1 MLIYKYK
8 QRGNNMS
15 KQLNELKTISDML
28 EAGKT
33 VNIKNVEDLINQLS
47 TDDLLELLNHAL
59 SKTH

>member
-1 MLIYKYK
+1 
-8 QRGNNMS
+8 MS

-28 EAGKT
+28 EVGKT

-59 SKTH
+59 NKTR

>member
-1 MLIYKYK
+1 
-8 QRGNNMS
+8 MS

-47 TDDLLELLNHAL
+47 TDDLLELLKHSL
-59 SKTH
+59 SKVR